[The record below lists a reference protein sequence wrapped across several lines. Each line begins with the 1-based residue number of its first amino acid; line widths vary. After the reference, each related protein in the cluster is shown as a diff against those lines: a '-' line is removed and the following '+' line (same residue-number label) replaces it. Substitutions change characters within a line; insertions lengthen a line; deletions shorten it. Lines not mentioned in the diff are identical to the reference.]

1 MRMIVENPGQDE
13 PKAQQEE
20 TKVAGDLRNAFGA
33 RPSVYHVLKEQ
44 GVISCP
50 LIDFKV
56 GE

>member
-1 MRMIVENPGQDE
+1 MHMIVENPCQDE

-20 TKVAGDLRNAFGA
+20 TQVAGDLRNAFGGL
-33 RPSVYHVLKEQ
+33 PSVYHILKDQ

-56 GE
+56 GK

>member
-1 MRMIVENPGQDE
+1 MRMIVENTGQDE